1 MSAEKSTTDGVA
13 KLEAAYGPP
22 SQAAFGSAVFTA
34 KLDKDR
40 DLEQVARETYRSFV
54 GGLWERYGE
63 EAWMGP
69 WKQVYARQDGATA
82 DIVGELRGIADQQA
96 ATSVP
101 MILDEIDSPEAARA
115 ALVAV
120 YDDSA
125 VTDLRVF
132 SIGDG
137 EAMSGL
143 LIASARAATGVATF
157 LVFLM
162 D

>member
-13 KLEAAYGPP
+13 KLEAVYGPP

-34 KLDKDR
+34 KLDENR
-40 DLEQVARETYRSFV
+40 DLEQVAREMYRRFV
-54 GGLWERYGE
+54 GDVWERYGE

-69 WKQVYARQDGATA
+69 WKQVYARPTGATP

-96 ATSVP
+96 ATSAP
-101 MILDEIDSPEAARA
+101 MILDTIDSPEAARA
-115 ALVAV
+115 ALIAV

-125 VTDLRVF
+125 VKDLRVF

-143 LIASARAATGVATF
+143 LVAAARAENDEATF